1 MGFIIS
7 GDLKLGWPGG
17 KLYFYGAIIIG
28 LYSILESCAGD
39 FKFKVE
45 CLK

>member
-7 GDLKLGWPGG
+7 GDLKLGWPGW
-17 KLYFYGAIIIG
+17 KLYFYGVKIIG

-39 FKFKVE
+39 F
-45 CLK
+45 